1 MPDRIILA
9 AESLRAQAAELHN
22 DVVRFKRS
30 QRIKNILLAVALVG
44 VFALGAFNMVDRNN
58 NDNETCARTNSG
70 RAALREADAARGD
83 GLIEVIR
90 PFVSNDS
97 ENGRAFLAELER
109 DNERIKAELAEK
121 LPPIDCT

>member
-9 AESLRAQAAELHN
+9 AESLRAQAAELHD

-30 QRIKNILLAVALVG
+30 QRVKNILLAVAVLG
-44 VFALGAFNMVDRNN
+44 VLALGTFNYVDRNN
-58 NDNETCARTNSG
+58 NDNDTCVRTNSA
-70 RAALREADAARGD
+70 RVALREADAARGD

-97 ENGRAFLAELER
+97 ENGRRFLAELEA
-109 DNERIKAELAEK
+109 DNARIKAELAEK

>member
-9 AESLRAQAAELHN
+9 AESLRAQAAELHD

-30 QRIKNILLAVALVG
+30 QRVKNILLAVAVLG
-44 VFALGAFNMVDRNN
+44 VLALGTFNYVDRNN
-58 NDNETCARTNSG
+58 NDNDTCVRTNSA
-70 RAALREADAARGD
+70 RVALREADAARGD
-83 GLIEVIR
+83 GLIEVVR